1 VNGLHNVRV
10 IHADALQM
18 GLEKNACDVVH
29 ERLILI
35 NLPPASQEALLI
47 EMYSL
52 LKPGPPAAVLG
63 DCTFYVFTT
72 IFKLTIS

>member
-1 VNGLHNVRV
+1 MNGLHNVRV

-35 NLPPASQEALLI
+35 NLPPASQEALL
-47 EMYSL
+47 
-52 LKPGPPAAVLG
+52 LKCIHSSSPEHRRR
-63 DCTFYVFTT
+63 F
-72 IFKLTIS
+72 